1 MKEKDYTAKQMK
13 QIVQEMQQ
21 KVLLIF
27 DRIAFGRAVRY
38 DMGWEDSRY
47 LLTATFVAKAKM
59 MIL

>member
-27 DRIAFGRAVRY
+27 DRIAFVRAVRY
-38 DMGWEDSRY
+38 DMGWEDSRCF
-47 LLTATFVAKAKM
+47 LTATFVAKAKM